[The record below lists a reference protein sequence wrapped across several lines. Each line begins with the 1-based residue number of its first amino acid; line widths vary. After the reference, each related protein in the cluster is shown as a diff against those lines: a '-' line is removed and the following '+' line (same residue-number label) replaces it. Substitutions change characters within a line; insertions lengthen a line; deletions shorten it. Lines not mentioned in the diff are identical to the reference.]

1 MSTVRAGSVFIR
13 EHVYLWLNITNPQ
26 KRSTPM
32 EKNLTHKKLPAVKA
46 LQLRDIRTLAGTPL
60 IRSRGEVLAAV
71 GSLYSV
77 EGHLCCTFS
86 TSCSCSVVARAK
98 LAHKLAY

>member
-1 MSTVRAGSVFIR
+1 MATVRAGSIFIR

-32 EKNLTHKKLPAVKA
+32 EKNLIHKEAPRSQSLAAPGH
-46 LQLRDIRTLAGTPL
+46 QNLAGTPL

-77 EGHLCCTFS
+77 EGHLCCSFS